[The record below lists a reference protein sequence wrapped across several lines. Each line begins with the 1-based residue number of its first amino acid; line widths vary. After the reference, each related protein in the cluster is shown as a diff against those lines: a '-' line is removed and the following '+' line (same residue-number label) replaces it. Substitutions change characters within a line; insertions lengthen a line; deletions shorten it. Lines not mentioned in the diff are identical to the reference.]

1 MFKSCFQLSF
11 VICFVTAA
19 TVSAQVAKPSA
30 GKSAEVNAA
39 FDKSKTTVVSRLEL
53 NESTVAEA
61 ARLVSEIAQVNI
73 VATEEAGLKTVSL
86 FLRDVKAID
95 AVETVCKVAG
105 LWYREEADVGL
116 IRIMTTEEY
125 GKDLVIYRDDVTKV
139 FTVLHPNVFSIA
151 QHIQD
156 LYGERVVLS
165 LPRFYDDQFLA
176 QAGMQSQMLS
186 QTMQMMGMGSGGGGG
201 FGGGGFGGGGS
212 FGGYGI
218 GSGGR
223 GMMGMGGMGM
233 MGMGGMG
240 MGGMGMG
247 GMGMGGMGMMGMGGF
262 GGGGSQGQRGFTA
275 DATSRRD
282 EILAADQ
289 QLTAAQLEAIR
300 RRAQDGQKADGAGAD
315 AIQEVTSQEPP
326 IYVVINQTHGLIIV
340 RTSDQEAMDSIAS
353 LIEELDRPTP
363 QVLLEVKI
371 LEITLGDQFK
381 SAFDFE
387 FNDNGTP
394 VTDDDGN
401 TVNGS
406 LVNTATQEFLG
417 AAGSVLTNGHAAGMG
432 NFGLDPDGSTF
443 VYQFLNDKFRAR
455 IQLLNDENRVN
466 VIATPMLLASNNRPA
481 SLRIGEERRLTD
493 GVTTDTVASQAGT
506 TTGTTIETS
515 QQQIG
520 TSLMLLPK
528 INADRTVTLTV
539 FQERTGDDTGKTDI
553 IPISSTEVVARP
565 VISNATTV
573 NTIVAR
579 DGLTMAIGGLI
590 EERVVR
596 RQIKVPLLGDLP
608 VLGTLFRKEFSQD
621 RKTELVVL
629 LTPHVISTPEATGRV
644 TQGRLKA
651 LSSHN
656 YVRNGFEDREGHH
669 GVNNLPPNYGEG
681 MPNSFYQIL
690 PGRFQLK

>member
-340 RTSDQEAMDSIAS
+340 RTSDQEAMDSIAV

>member
-1 MFKSCFQLSF
+1 
-11 VICFVTAA
+11 
-19 TVSAQVAKPSA
+19 
-30 GKSAEVNAA
+30 
-39 FDKSKTTVVSRLEL
+39 D
-53 NESTVAEA
+53 
-61 ARLVSEIAQVNI
+61 
-73 VATEEAGLKTVSL
+73 
-86 FLRDVKAID
+86 
-95 AVETVCKVAG
+95 
-105 LWYREEADVGL
+105 
-116 IRIMTTEEY
+116 
-125 GKDLVIYRDDVTKV
+125 
-139 FTVLHPNVFSIA
+139 
-151 QHIQD
+151 
-156 LYGERVVLS
+156 
-165 LPRFYDDQFLA
+165 
-176 QAGMQSQMLS
+176 
-186 QTMQMMGMGSGGGGG
+186 
-201 FGGGGFGGGGS
+201 
-212 FGGYGI
+212 
-218 GSGGR
+218 
-223 GMMGMGGMGM
+223 
-233 MGMGGMG
+233 
-240 MGGMGMG
+240 
-247 GMGMGGMGMMGMGGF
+247 
-262 GGGGSQGQRGFTA
+262 
-275 DATSRRD
+275 
-282 EILAADQ
+282 
-289 QLTAAQLEAIR
+289 
-300 RRAQDGQKADGAGAD
+300 
-315 AIQEVTSQEPP
+315 
-326 IYVVINQTHGLIIV
+326 
-340 RTSDQEAMDSIAS
+340 
-353 LIEELDRPTP
+353 
-363 QVLLEVKI
+363 
-371 LEITLGDQFK
+371 
-381 SAFDFE
+381 
-387 FNDNGTP
+387 
-394 VTDDDGN
+394 
-401 TVNGS
+401 
-406 LVNTATQEFLG
+406 
-417 AAGSVLTNGHAAGMG
+417 
-432 NFGLDPDGSTF
+432 
-443 VYQFLNDKFRAR
+443 QFLNDKFRAR

-629 LTPHVISTPEATGRV
+629 LTPHVISTPEATGRD

-651 LSSHN
+651 LSSQN

>member
-1 MFKSCFQLSF
+1 
-11 VICFVTAA
+11 
-19 TVSAQVAKPSA
+19 
-30 GKSAEVNAA
+30 
-39 FDKSKTTVVSRLEL
+39 
-53 NESTVAEA
+53 
-61 ARLVSEIAQVNI
+61 
-73 VATEEAGLKTVSL
+73 
-86 FLRDVKAID
+86 
-95 AVETVCKVAG
+95 
-105 LWYREEADVGL
+105 
-116 IRIMTTEEY
+116 
-125 GKDLVIYRDDVTKV
+125 
-139 FTVLHPNVFSIA
+139 
-151 QHIQD
+151 
-156 LYGERVVLS
+156 
-165 LPRFYDDQFLA
+165 
-176 QAGMQSQMLS
+176 
-186 QTMQMMGMGSGGGGG
+186 
-201 FGGGGFGGGGS
+201 
-212 FGGYGI
+212 
-218 GSGGR
+218 
-223 GMMGMGGMGM
+223 MMGMGGMGM

-240 MGGMGMG
+240 MGGMGR
-247 GMGMGGMGMMGMGGF
+247 MGMGGMGMGGF

-282 EILAADQ
+282 EILTADQ

-300 RRAQDGQKADGAGAD
+300 RRAQDGQKADGARAD

-401 TVNGS
+401 AVNSS
-406 LVNTATQEFLG
+406 LMNTATQEFLG
-417 AAGSVLTNGHAAGMG
+417 AAGSVITNGHAAGMG

-629 LTPHVISTPEATGRV
+629 LTPHAISTPEATGRV
-644 TQGRLKA
+644 TQGRLKV